1 MGIVRYEPVAINNV
15 TNGIDTFGAY
25 TTTITK
31 WFDTR
36 ALVKDV
42 ANSLKINEKYREYS
56 DLVNLQFN
64 YTPNMKEIVD
74 NQNLYAIHWRNQ
86 EWRIT
91 DVRESNDRMK
101 VTFLCYRTD
110 PVTAV

>member
-64 YTPNMKEIVD
+64 YTPNMRQVVD
-74 NQNLYAIHWRNQ
+74 NQNLHSVTWRGN

-91 DVRESNDRMK
+91 DVRETNDRMHIIL
-101 VTFLCYRTD
+101 LCYRAD
-110 PVTAV
+110 PSVPV

>member
-25 TTTITK
+25 TTTVTK

-64 YTPNMKEIVD
+64 YTPNMKQVVD
-74 NQNLYAIHWRNQ
+74 DQNLFSVTWRDR

-91 DVRESNDRMK
+91 DVRESNDRMHI
-101 VTFLCYRTD
+101 TLLCYRAD
-110 PVTAV
+110 PSVPV